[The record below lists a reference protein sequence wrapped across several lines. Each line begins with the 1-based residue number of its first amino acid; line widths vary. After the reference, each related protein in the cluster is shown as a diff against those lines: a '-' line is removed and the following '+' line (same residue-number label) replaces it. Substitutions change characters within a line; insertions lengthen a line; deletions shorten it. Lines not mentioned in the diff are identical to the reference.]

1 MPHIFDL
8 HHWLTPVS
16 GVRLPPGPRGWPIVG
31 NVTDMPKQQEWVT
44 FSKWARDYGA
54 SLSPTVCLPVA
65 HNIYLGD
72 LVYIKVFGK
81 SMISVS
87 SAAVAHD
94 LFESRSSLY
103 SDRCEFPMMT
113 LYLANFHLSLILTF
127 SPLVSFRM
135 GADWFFGQMRYG
147 DKWRW
152 HRKAFHQHFSMT
164 AATAYRDIETKH
176 TR

>member
-1 MPHIFDL
+1 MPHVLDL
-8 HHWLTPVS
+8 HQLTPVS
-16 GVRLPPGPRGWPIVG
+16 GARLPPGPRGWPIVG

-44 FSKWARDYGA
+44 FSKWAKHYGA
-54 SLSPTVCLPVA
+54 SLSPTVCLLA

-72 LVYIKVFGK
+72 LVYINVFGK

-113 LYLANFHLSLILTF
+113 LYLAIPSFPILTF

-152 HRKAFHQHFSMT
+152 HRKAFHQHFSTT